1 MTSIKSA
8 SQLTLWVLSW
18 SLGTNLAAQSVADW
32 WIPDGPVYAIT
43 KDEAQGIVYIG
54 GTFTHIAPNVEKGAL
69 LDATT
74 AQVNLAFPQPNNAV
88 NACTPDGNGGWYIGG
103 GFTQV
108 GGVARN
114 YLARINADG
123 SLHPWDPNPNGT
135 ISDIEVMGDMVYIGG
150 SFTSVGG
157 ETRSYIAAVDT
168 VSGAVT
174 TWAPQPNN
182 TVSCIETS
190 STTVYFTG
198 MFITVNGVS
207 RSRAAAV
214 DLITGELTAW
224 DPNSN
229 ASVNSLML
237 DGSTVYVGGSF
248 TSIGGDARNRIAAL
262 DATTG
267 LATNWNPGTDN
278 TVYSIIVVDNL
289 VYVGGWFTTIGGVAR
304 NNLAAVD
311 KASGTTTSM
320 NLNIA
325 SNHIIHVLEAQGD
338 TVYIGGQFG
347 SIGGQLRSGVAL
359 LDHSSGIITAWD
371 PHPNGQVRKIGVS
384 GEQVYVCGDFNVI
397 GGYARNRLAAIDAS
411 TGVPTSWDPGA
422 NNQVEAL
429 AYSAGIVYAGGP
441 FTTVG
446 GQARGGIAALDA
458 VTGAPTAW
466 NPGVPGFTVY
476 AITVAG
482 ETVYVGGGFQNMGGA
497 ARNRIAAV
505 DATTGIATSWNPNAD
520 QVVTEL
526 LIDGSTVYAG
536 GSFTN
541 IGGQPRNRIAAL
553 DAGTGLATT
562 WDPNASAA
570 VSAMGKGDGVL
581 YVGGSFTTIG
591 GQGRNR
597 AAAIDLATGTAT
609 QWDPNV
615 TQPIY
620 SIAVG
625 DSLVYVA
632 GNFQFIGGQDI
643 KYLAAVDPIAG
654 VPRDWD
660 PYPIGIVRAIDLMDG
675 KVLTGGD
682 FLSVNF
688 LPREGFAAI
697 WVDSLPTNEICSNA
711 LPLEVWG
718 ENDCPLAATAAN
730 TILAAPNGTISC
742 TTGTPSDL
750 WFRFL
755 PSGDYEATIS
765 IVQGTADGIGI
776 EVYEGCGGNLVYCG
790 LGASHSVQ
798 VSPQEHLVRVFTSIN
813 GSFSICVSTDC
824 ASVESPVAEFVPI
837 VSGAQV
843 SFQNNSQNATTY
855 VWDFGDSQQST
866 NTHPV
871 HTYAVG
877 SYEAELIASSSCGTD
892 TVTASLELQK
902 LHGFEPTVGGNTGY
916 VTISLHGFGFDEN
929 TIAKLTRVGQTDIT
943 PLDNQI
949 AVFTTTSAQAT
960 FDLNGAESGEWTLEV
975 EYTDGTTLSASE
987 PFVVEVGDTEYDLSV
1002 SVIGAPVIRGSGTY
1016 ILRITNNSNIDATF
1030 VPVELTVSDTLA
1042 SIVLDQELITLGL
1055 SPGVIDSV
1063 LWSFTYSS
1071 DGGQSYCRSYS
1082 LIGSLVPA
1090 GSSVDL
1096 PMTLSLPVGSSGVL
1110 KAVIGDPI
1118 EFDLELLQ
1126 QFVDDLIAA
1135 AQVEGIAMNAD
1146 ELFAFAREQ
1155 CLERGGGMAILNAV
1169 TLSVG
1174 IAAGA
1179 VGLGLFGGIASAAGV
1194 AIVASSA
1201 VLGMAN
1207 YVASTTHS
1215 IRTDGTLA
1223 DSNARFGWSTSN
1235 MLAETFG
1242 AIPGLVESLSDRAFY
1257 GRFVTSSV
1265 STLGRTFGV
1274 AASASSIA
1282 EGAMQMYEDVWEC
1295 YYPPT
1300 PPEVHNGDEAS
1311 VNVSAVSSMDP
1322 NEKHGPTGLLGSTYH
1337 SGKSILY
1344 TIYFENVDTA
1354 TAPAQIV
1361 RVLDSLDTALLDPA
1375 SARLVA
1381 IGISDDLHAVPSD
1394 RAGNYFADLHYPQFV
1409 NLYTR
1414 VNFIV
1419 DTLSG
1424 VVDCQFISL
1433 DEATNEPITDPLGG
1447 FLPPNV
1453 TPPMGEGFI
1462 VISVAL
1468 KDDVGS
1474 GVAVENNA
1482 AIIFDTNEPIIT
1494 NTHTHITDFDRPTS
1508 VVDVLPDSSNTNTIT
1523 VSWTSNDIT
1532 SGVAYHN
1539 VYYKEVGMAGW
1550 STLAYQEPGT
1560 QTSFTGV
1567 WGNQYSFFT
1576 LATDLAGNKE
1586 LLDTNNI
1593 RTTVLWPDQLVLN
1606 GLAQP
1611 ITCAD
1616 SSDATLSALGIGG
1629 EEPYTY
1635 LWSTGDT
1642 TASIDGLVAGTY
1654 SVTVTD
1660 ALGAQVD
1667 TTFVLEEPQTLLL
1680 SLSVD
1685 SALTCIAGSTTQI
1698 TTSATGG
1705 VEPYWYYWGGLNFGP
1720 TLPDAG
1726 LGLHWVRL
1734 TDANGCVQ
1742 RDSLLLESPSDLS
1755 ASVLSTPANTCDGTI
1770 GVTPAGGVAPYTIEW
1785 ADVGLIGF
1793 SLTELCPGTYDAI
1806 LEDAA
1811 GCSYAISVIIDFST
1825 GSGTSTEHLPLLI
1838 FPNPT
1843 TGFVTLRG
1851 KTDSGCRL
1859 GLVVRNAVGQELLNK
1874 NIGVG
1879 PGVITEQVDF
1889 SHLAAGTY
1897 FVTINCN
1904 DAKLLERLIRVYE

>member
-32 WIPDGPVYAIT
+32 WIPDGPVYAIA
-43 KDEAQGIVYIG
+43 KDEAQGIVYLG

-74 AQVNLAFPQPNNAV
+74 AQVNLAYPQPNNAV
-88 NACTPDGNGGWYIGG
+88 NACTPDGSGGWYIGG

-182 TVSCIETS
+182 TVSCIEIS

-214 DLITGELTAW
+214 DLVTGELTAW

-229 ASVNSLML
+229 ASVNSLVL

-267 LATNWNPGTDN
+267 FATNWNPGTDN
-278 TVYSIIVVDNL
+278 TVYSVIVVDNL

-311 KASGTTTSM
+311 KASGTTTSL

-397 GGYARNRLAAIDAS
+397 GGYVRNRLAAIDAN

-441 FTTVG
+441 FTSVG

-466 NPGVPGFTVY
+466 DPGVPGFTVY

-482 ETVYVGGGFQNMGGA
+482 STVYVGGGFQNMGGA

-505 DATTGIATSWNPNAD
+505 DATTGIATSWDPNAD

-526 LIDGSTVYAG
+526 LVDGSTVYAG

-541 IGGQPRNRIAAL
+541 IGGQARNRLAAL
-553 DAGTGLATT
+553 DAATGLATT

-591 GQGRNR
+591 GQARNR
-597 AAAIDLATGTAT
+597 AAAINLSTGTAT

-615 TQPIY
+615 PQPIY

-632 GNFQFIGGQDI
+632 GNFQSIGGEDI

-654 VPRDWD
+654 LPRAWD

-742 TTGTPSDL
+742 TPGTPSDL

-755 PSGDYEATIS
+755 PSGDFEATIT
-765 IVQGTADGIGI
+765 IVQGTAEGIGI
-776 EVYEGCGGNLVYCG
+776 EVYEGCGGDLVYCG
-790 LGASHSVQ
+790 LGTSHSVQ
-798 VSPQEHLVRVFTSIN
+798 VGPQEHFVRVFTSIN

-824 ASVESPVAEFVPI
+824 ASVDPPEAEFVPI

-877 SYEAELIASSSCGTD
+877 SYEAELIASSSCGSD

-902 LHGFEPTVGGNTGY
+902 LHGFEPTVGGNTGF
-916 VTISLHGFGFDEN
+916 VTLSIHGFGFDES
-929 TIAKLTRVGQTDIT
+929 TSVRLVRAGYEDIAPVDDLV
-943 PLDNQI
+943 
-949 AVFTTTSAQAT
+949 AVLSTTSLRVT
-960 FDLNGAESGEWTLEV
+960 FDLAGAAIGQWTLQV
-975 EYTDGTTLSASE
+975 DFGSGATLNSPVSFHIE
-987 PFVVEVGDTEYDLSV
+987 EGDTDYDLTV
-1002 SVIGAPVIRGSGTY
+1002 SIIGSPVIRGSGTY
-1016 ILRITNNSNIDATF
+1016 VLRISNRANVDAEF
-1030 VPVELTVSDTLA
+1030 VPLQLRTSDTLSTMSFNSGFVEHA
-1042 SIVLDQELITLGL
+1042 LDPSLPIED
-1055 SPGVIDSV
+1055 V
-1063 LWSFTYSS
+1063 WSFVFSP
-1071 DGGQSYCRSYS
+1071 DGQSNSYCRYYHVFVDIIPANGHVDIMVTLDLAPGSNADISAYLS
-1082 LIGSLVPA
+1082 QPIELDSENLSELIDELQQLQDQGLLTDAGLQAALERELCGWS
-1090 GSSVDL
+1090 GSS
-1096 PMTLSLPVGSSGVL
+1096 TQW
-1110 KAVIGDPI
+1110 
-1118 EFDLELLQ
+1118 LQ
-1126 QFVDDLIAA
+1126 LASMGTAA
-1135 AQVEGIAMNAD
+1135 ATLGVSVAA
-1146 ELFAFAREQ
+1146 LVY
-1155 CLERGGGMAILNAV
+1155 GGVPLITA
-1169 TLSVG
+1169 
-1174 IAAGA
+1174 
-1179 VGLGLFGGIASAAGV
+1179 
-1194 AIVASSA
+1194 SA
-1201 VLGMAN
+1201 VLGA
-1207 YVASTTHS
+1207 AS
-1215 IRTDGTLA
+1215 GLATLA
-1223 DSNARFGWSTSN
+1223 FYLDDVRTGRRMGETDNNKLFGFFN
-1235 MLAETFG
+1235 FG
-1242 AIPGLVESLSDRAFY
+1242 VNSLSTANSLSVPFRETLRANPY
-1257 GRFVTSSV
+1257 WNAVTSSV
-1265 STLGRTFGV
+1265 SLLDDLPRFI
-1274 AASASSIA
+1274 S
-1282 EGAMQMYEDVWEC
+1282 DVTTC
-1295 YYPPT
+1295 PAPL
-1300 PPEVHNGDEAS
+1300 PDAFDEA
-1311 VNVSAVSSMDP
+1311 ADEKMVSSVQSSDP
-1322 NEKHGPTGLLGSTYH
+1322 NEKHGPTGLLGSSYH
-1337 SGKSILY
+1337 NGRSILY

-1354 TAPAQIV
+1354 TAPAQVVHI
-1361 RVLDSLDTALLDPA
+1361 LDSLDVAVLDPA
-1375 SARLVA
+1375 SARMVA
-1381 IGISDDLHAVPSD
+1381 IGIADSLHLVPTD
-1394 RAGNYFADLHYPQFV
+1394 RIGNYFTDLQYPFFGD
-1409 NLYTR
+1409 LYTR
-1414 VNFIV
+1414 VNFSV
-1419 DTLSG
+1419 DTING
-1424 VVDCQFISL
+1424 VLDCRFLSL
-1433 DEATNEPITDPLGG
+1433 DDATNELITDPLGG

-1453 TPPMGEGFI
+1453 IPPMGEGFI
-1462 VISVAL
+1462 VVSVDL
-1468 KDDVGS
+1468 KNDVGS
-1474 GVAVENNA
+1474 GVTVENGA
-1482 AIIFDTNEPIIT
+1482 AIIFDTNDPIIT
-1494 NTHTHITDFDRPTS
+1494 NTHSHITDFDRPTS
-1508 VVDVLPDSSNTNTIT
+1508 VVDVLPDSSNSNTIT
-1523 VSWTSNDIT
+1523 VSWTSNDLT
-1532 SGVAYHN
+1532 SSVAYHN

-1550 STLAYQEPGT
+1550 STLAYHEPGT
-1560 QTSFTGV
+1560 QTSFTGE

-1629 EEPYTY
+1629 EGPYTY

-1642 TASIDGLVAGTY
+1642 TSSIDGLAAGTY

-1660 ALGAQVD
+1660 ALGTQVD
-1667 TTFVLEEPQTLLL
+1667 TTFVLEEPQTLVL
-1680 SLSVD
+1680 SLLVD

-1705 VEPYWYYWGGLNFGP
+1705 VEPYSYYWGGLNFGP
-1720 TLPDAG
+1720 TLSDAG
-1726 LGLHWVRL
+1726 LGLHTLRL
-1734 TDANGCVQ
+1734 TDANGCVR
-1742 RDSLLLESPSDLS
+1742 RDSVLLESPSDLT
-1755 ASVLSTPANTCDGTI
+1755 ASVLSTPANACDGTI
-1770 GVTPAGGVAPYTIEW
+1770 EVTPAGGVAPYTIAWE
-1785 ADVGLIGF
+1785 DGSLVGY
-1793 SLTELCPGTYDAI
+1793 SLAGLCPGTYNAI
-1806 LEDAA
+1806 VEDAA
-1811 GCSYAISVIIDFST
+1811 GCSYALSVIIDFST
-1825 GSGTSTEHLPLLI
+1825 DTEQSDVDRALHI

-1843 TGFVTLRG
+1843 NGIIWL
-1851 KTDSGCRL
+1851 SGHTVESCE
-1859 GLVVRNAVGQELLNK
+1859 LVFEVRNAVGQMLMQRRIVRNS
-1874 NIGVG
+1874 
-1879 PGVITEQVDF
+1879 EQVLPVLDV
-1889 SHLAAGTY
+1889 SSLAQGAYIASIKCNEVHLT
-1897 FVTINCN
+1897 
-1904 DAKLLERLIRVYE
+1904 ERIIKVAH